1 MIFYKKNIMLMDLFL
16 FFKNI
21 FVQEIMC
28 ECIPC
33 QVNKPGFRKLESV
46 SVIIH
51 DYGFIDQLL
60 ADEQLAHSQRR
71 IYYGY
76 L

>member
-1 MIFYKKNIMLMDLFL
+1 
-16 FFKNI
+16 
-21 FVQEIMC
+21 MC

-33 QVNKPGFRKLESV
+33 QINKPGFRKLESV

-60 ADEQLAHSQRR
+60 SDEKLDNSKRR
-71 IYYGY
+71 TYYGY

>member
-1 MIFYKKNIMLMDLFL
+1 MLMDLFL
-16 FFKNI
+16 LFKNI

-33 QVNKPGFRKLESV
+33 RVNQPGFRKLESV

-60 ADEQLAHSQRR
+60 ADEKLDNSRKR
-71 IYYGY
+71 TYYGY